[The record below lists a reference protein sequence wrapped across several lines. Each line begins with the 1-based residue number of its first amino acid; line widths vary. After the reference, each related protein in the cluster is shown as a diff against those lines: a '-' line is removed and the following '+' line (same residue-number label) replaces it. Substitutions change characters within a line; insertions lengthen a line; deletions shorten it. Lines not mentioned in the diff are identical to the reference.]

1 MKRTYQPKR
10 STESGLMA
18 LESACLQRAE
28 EISSEEEGKKE
39 ERDLLPNKGIVT
51 LSDLNGPRKVA

>member
-1 MKRTYQPKR
+1 
-10 STESGLMA
+10 MA

-39 ERDLLPNKGIVT
+39 ERDLLPNKGIET

>member
-1 MKRTYQPKR
+1 
-10 STESGLMA
+10 MA
-18 LESACLQRAE
+18 LESACLQRVE
-28 EISSEEEGKKE
+28 EISSGEEGKKE